1 MEEQK
6 KEEEKCYIGLDFSTQ
21 QVRSRDKSVSEF
33 LCLCVVTFLLPV
45 VRVTLIM
52 SKGADKSD
60 KKMSK

>member
-1 MEEQK
+1 MEEEK

-21 QVRSRDKSVSEF
+21 QVRSMDKSVSEF

-45 VRVTLIM
+45 DRVTLIV

-60 KKMSK
+60 KKLSK